1 MNIVFVPYLK
11 FGRKIRQYNL
21 NKQPYYKKDF
31 FVKKSIFCSTIEIIC
46 IFARSKFE
54 KTYNIHYQIN

>member
-54 KTYNIHYQIN
+54 KT

>member
-31 FVKKSIFCSTIEIIC
+31 FVKKSIFCSTTSNPQLILKVKD
-46 IFARSKFE
+46 SKS
-54 KTYNIHYQIN
+54 NC